1 MAFNRLYKHIET
13 LIRTDEAIADEIP
26 CKADILSVRECRKD
40 DKVCVELLSILYLEI
55 HQRESVLTIH
65 VLILSFLLPIAILS
79 CFVVN
84 LSVAAHPK
92 KTIRHVTILAWNS

>member
-40 DKVCVELLSILYLEI
+40 DKVRVGLLSISCLES
-55 HQRESVLTIH
+55 HRRKSVLTIH
-65 VLILSFLLPIAILS
+65 VLILSFLLPIAIS

-92 KTIRHVTILAWNS
+92 KKQLAM